1 MKMGSK
7 VKVNET
13 VERYAGQIGTI
24 ITMPTRP
31 ASKTYVVHMQNGRAL
46 ALHISQFAAIEEQHD
61 SSRPSHT
68 DS

>member
-7 VKVNET
+7 VKVSES

-46 ALHISQFAAIEEQHD
+46 ALHISEFEPLPEEASQ
-61 SSRPSHT
+61 
-68 DS
+68 